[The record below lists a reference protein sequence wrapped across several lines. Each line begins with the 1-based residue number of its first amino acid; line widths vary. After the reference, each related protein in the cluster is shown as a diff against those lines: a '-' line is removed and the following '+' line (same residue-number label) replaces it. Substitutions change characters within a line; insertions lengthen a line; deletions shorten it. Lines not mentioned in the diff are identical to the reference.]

1 MRGRMMLDSD
11 LLTACMSYSRELC
24 AGSATHAWGSD
35 CNMQGDDAGFLGH
48 WNSDTKVARN
58 CNVTGGANNV
68 GCQMR
73 SQDNA
78 SCGEAFNQ
86 LGSGG
91 AYVTLLLHF
100 CKAVRSTR
108 TRDRPESPVG
118 FSGGRRFRWQTD
130 SAFVAQA

>member
-1 MRGRMMLDSD
+1 MMRDSD

-91 AYVTLLLHF
+91 AYVTLLLQG
-100 CKAVRSTR
+100 STVDPYEGPPR
-108 TRDRPESPVG
+108 IASW
-118 FSGGRRFRWQTD
+118 FFRREKIPLANRLLICGASLTYFLI
-130 SAFVAQA
+130 